1 MPSLASPL
9 LILKKVW
16 FNMIKEI
23 IINSSVNQ
31 TRIAIVEDGFLVDFF
46 VDYSENR
53 KMVGDIYLGRVARV
67 LPGIKAAFIDI
78 GMKHDGFLHFSD
90 IGDRTQDLQAMIGE
104 EADDSDA
111 DADEDSNGHPKK
123 NQYELINGIPKLQKG
138 QEILVQITKEPVKNK
153 GVRVT
158 SSISIPGR
166 FCVLLPYDN
175 SIGISKKIND
185 FKERKRLRQISR
197 SIIPKNYGLIL
208 RTVARNQPE
217 SSLTEDLRILLK
229 TWEDIQES
237 VKSAKPPELVY
248 QDVGRTMSVVR
259 DRLTNEVSRVTID
272 NKKLF
277 KQVKEYLSVVQP
289 QAAAKVE
296 LFKSNGSIFDYFKI
310 EERIKS
316 LFDRKVFLK
325 SGGYLIIEHTEA
337 MFVIDVNSGKY
348 AANKD
353 QEMNSLRTD
362 LEAAR
367 EIALQLR
374 LRDIGGLVV
383 VDFIDLEDEK
393 NKKKI
398 YDELRKEFRR
408 DRAKVALLPMSDF
421 GLIEITRQRVGQ
433 NIVQALSEACPHCQG
448 TGIIVKKTHILYDI
462 EEWLKRYT
470 LHSKRK
476 TLLLKVNPSI
486 AEKLKQG
493 RIRELTKMQFK
504 YFLRIHMV
512 EDQTLNISDFRF
524 YNKKENRDITQE
536 FLS

>member
-1 MPSLASPL
+1 M
-9 LILKKVW
+9 
-16 FNMIKEI
+16 NKEI